1 MKKYFLKLYQYN
13 EWANRRVL
21 RAISSQD
28 VQHEKILSLFS
39 HQMSANYLW
48 LHRIKGLPP
57 PSYELWKTYPVN
69 ELARMVDEVSAMW
82 LQFIEETESFD
93 RILKYNNYTGDYFEN
108 NVEHIMMHLVN
119 HGTYHRGQIALLLRM
134 NGLEPINTDFITW
147 DRIVS
152 GQLKS

>member
-21 RAISSQD
+21 KAITEQNVQD
-28 VQHEKILSLFS
+28 EKILSLFS

-57 PSYELWKTYPVN
+57 PAIELWKTYPVT
-69 ELARMVDEVSAMW
+69 ELARMVDEVSSMW
-82 LQFIEETESFD
+82 LAFIQETESFD
-93 RILKYNNYTGDYFEN
+93 RVLKYNNYTGDYFEN

-119 HGTYHRGQIALLLRM
+119 HGTYHRGQVSLLLRM
-134 NGLEPINTDFITW
+134 KGFEPINTDFITW
-147 DRIVS
+147 DRVIS
-152 GQLKS
+152 GQLKN